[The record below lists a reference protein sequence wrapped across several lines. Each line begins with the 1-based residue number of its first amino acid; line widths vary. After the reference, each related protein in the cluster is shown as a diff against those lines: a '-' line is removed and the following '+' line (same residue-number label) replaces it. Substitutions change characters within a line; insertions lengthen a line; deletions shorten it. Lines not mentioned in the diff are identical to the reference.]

1 MFLTKTQFPCNPLS
15 FQIWTSIHSNIF
27 NLSIIHL
34 LMWWLNS
41 CNIKFHLQGSY
52 HQIMVSVALIFW
64 NSKEQKLIHLICGIH
79 TSKASDHSVE
89 NLYYYCAYLNKK
101 MKIFSV
107 FVYTDDACSLFKL
120 TFFSSSLTLSK
131 LIYWYMYMY
140 FQYSLSSPMIL
151 SIFYSCVKKLVNG
164 GNRNLINW
172 GILSTKKFVL
182 CRWHCKEIN
191 IGCRIN

>member
-1 MFLTKTQFPCNPLS
+1 MQYKVS
-15 FQIWTSIHSNIF
+15 FTGFIPSDYGVCCINILKF
-27 NLSIIHL
+27 QGTEIDTLNL
-34 LMWWLNS
+34 
-41 CNIKFHLQGSY
+41 
-52 HQIMVSVALIFW
+52 W
-64 NSKEQKLIHLICGIH
+64 NSYFKSIRSQCWK
-79 TSKASDHSVE
+79 S
-89 NLYYYCAYLNKK
+89 YYYCAYLNKK

-140 FQYSLSSPMIL
+140 FLYSLSSPMIL

>member
-1 MFLTKTQFPCNPLS
+1 MFLSKTQFPCNPLS
-15 FQIWTSIHSNIF
+15 FQIWTSIHRNIF

-52 HQIMVSVALIFW
+52 HQIMVSVAFIFW

-101 MKIFSV
+101 MKMFSV
-107 FVYTDDACSLFKL
+107 FVYTHDACSLFKL
-120 TFFSSSLTLSK
+120 TFFSSSLTEAWEDIVKIDL
-131 LIYWYMYMY
+131 LVHVHV
-140 FQYSLSSPMIL
+140 L
-151 SIFYSCVKKLVNG
+151 SIFFIVSYDLKHFLQLREKIS
-164 GNRNLINW
+164 
-172 GILSTKKFVL
+172 
-182 CRWHCKEIN
+182 
-191 IGCRIN
+191 